1 VTQTSPLH
9 AIRLRPRGLPQRLPE
24 GERLL
29 WQGSPRATTLMRRAF
44 HIGMVAAYF
53 ALIVAWSAATVASHG
68 ADAHAIAVSTLH
80 RVALAAVPLALIA
93 LYSWA
98 IQRSTI
104 YTITTRRVV
113 ISFGIAL
120 PVSFNIPFTKIA
132 AANLRQ
138 YPGGAGDIALQLLPT
153 EQMSYMVMWPHARP
167 WRMART
173 EPMLRGIP
181 GALEACEILSKAL
194 AEDAQQPHTAPTA
207 GQQARP
213 ARPAP
218 NSARRPA
225 QPAVA

>member
-1 VTQTSPLH
+1 MTQSNPLH

-29 WQGSPRATTLMRRAF
+29 WQGSPRAATLMRRAF

-68 ADAHAIAVSTLH
+68 ADAHAVAVATLH
-80 RVALAAVPLALIA
+80 RVGLAAVPLVLIVIYA
-93 LYSWA
+93 WA
-98 IQRSTI
+98 IQSSTI

-120 PVSFNIPFTKIA
+120 PMSFNIPFTKIA

-153 EQMSYMVMWPHARP
+153 EQMSYMVLWPHARP
-167 WRMART
+167 WRMAHA
-173 EPMLRGIP
+173 EPMLRGIA
-181 GALEACEILSKAL
+181 GAQEACEILSKAL
-194 AEDAQQPHTAPTA
+194 AEDAQQPHSALSA
-207 GQQARP
+207 AQARLV
-213 ARPAP
+213 RPAP

-225 QPAVA
+225 QQAVA